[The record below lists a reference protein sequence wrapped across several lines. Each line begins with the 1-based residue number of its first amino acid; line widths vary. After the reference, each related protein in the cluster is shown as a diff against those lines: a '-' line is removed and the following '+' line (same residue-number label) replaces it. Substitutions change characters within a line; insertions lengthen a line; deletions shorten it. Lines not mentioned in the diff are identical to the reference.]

1 MINKLYKWSLSSY
14 YFKNSDFLICGLP
27 KTSTTWL
34 KGVLI
39 EYFSP
44 LDFSDLDLQTKLTF
58 EYGKINNRKQWGENS
73 IKIIKTHKPRNLFHN
88 KSKKIILLKRN
99 LFENIISYYVYCIS
113 KKEIKE
119 SQNLKDFVIKHSII
133 KWFLNFNKSWIGR
146 ADIIINFEDVISD
159 NHEVILRLFNEIIPN
174 MDNNKMSNVL
184 VNNSLNNNKKKY
196 ESSILKDKF
205 TEGFNFVGPSEE
217 KKRIKNNIKEHDIKW
232 LKNKLNENISTS

>member
-1 MINKLYKWSLSSY
+1 MISKLYKWTLSSY
-14 YFKNSDFLICGLP
+14 YYKNSDFLICGLP

-39 EYFSP
+39 EYFSL

-58 EYGKINNRKQWGENS
+58 EYGVINNRKQWGENS

-88 KSKKIILLKRN
+88 KSKKIIFLKRD

-119 SQNLKDFVIKHSII
+119 SQNLKDFVIEHSIL
-133 KWFLNFNKSWIGR
+133 KWFLNFNKSWIGK

-174 MDNNKMSNVL
+174 MDNNK
-184 VNNSLNNNKKKY
+184 KKY

-205 TEGFNFVGPSEE
+205 SEGFNFVGPSEE
-217 KKRIKNNIKEHDIKW
+217 KIKIKNNIREQDIKW
-232 LKNKLNENISTS
+232 LKNKLNENLSTT